1 MGRARERKR
10 AARAA
15 ASTASPKTPRSRW
28 AATLAVVIL
37 AILPYLNT
45 LRNGFA
51 LDDIDIVQQNQLI
64 RDLGNVGR
72 VFSTDYWGGAVAPG
86 AWHDPGLYRPLT
98 VTTLSVM
105 ALGMWLPYSPLW
117 SIIIIAIDVFIIWS
131 LATLRMDH
139 PF

>member
-1 MGRARERKR
+1 MSLYWPLMGRARERKR

-15 ASTASPKTPRSRW
+15 SSTASPKTVSHPHW
-28 AATLAVVIL
+28 GATLVVLLL
-37 AILPYLNT
+37 AIFPYLNT
-45 LRNGFA
+45 LQNGFA

-98 VTTLSVM
+98 VTT
-105 ALGMWLPYSPLW
+105 
-117 SIIIIAIDVFIIWS
+117 F
-131 LATLRMDH
+131 
-139 PF
+139 